1 MTERINLY
9 RGITVGELRKFL
21 EEVDDSTKIFW
32 WNDND
37 DEEIEDCVT
46 SVNIEKD
53 YWEIFKGHQIN
64 LNIYIDKKDP
74 NYHFVL
80 EI

>member
-9 RGITVGELRKFL
+9 RGITIGELRKFL
-21 EEVDDSTKIFW
+21 KEVDDSTKIFW

-53 YWEIFKGHQIN
+53 YWEMFKGHQIN
-64 LNIYIDKKDP
+64 LNIYVDKKDP

>member
-9 RGITVGELRKFL
+9 RGITVGELRKFFRG
-21 EEVDDSTKIFW
+21 VDDSTKIFW

>member
-1 MTERINLY
+1 MIERINLY

-21 EEVDDSTKIFW
+21 KEVDDSTRIFW
-32 WNDND
+32 YNDND

>member
-1 MTERINLY
+1 MIERINLY
-9 RGITVGELRKFL
+9 RGITIGELRKFL

-32 WNDND
+32 YNDND
-37 DEEIEDCVT
+37 DEAIEDCVT